1 MNNRTTCLIGVLL
14 PRKMKSSSG
23 FLFLVPLEGRGRKS
37 CGVSVSRYAFFAM
50 LLINI
55 LVRCEISQLRFQS
68 QHQQRCLL
76 SNQAE
81 TINSFAVLSGTSC
94 RPGFSKTTWRV
105 SQLKPCKALMPFLSS
120 AWLCGLTVTSWC
132 KAFFGGPIGSHLA
145 VRSAGNG
152 FFRTGIFGKA
162 KSGHKLR
169 RRMYSVTGT
178 QGWVLI
184 ECNHI

>member
-1 MNNRTTCLIGVLL
+1 MKFLSYDSKVNINNAVCLAT
-14 PRKMKSSSG
+14 K
-23 FLFLVPLEGRGRKS
+23 
-37 CGVSVSRYAFFAM
+37 
-50 LLINI
+50 
-55 LVRCEISQLRFQS
+55 LR
-68 QHQQRCLL
+68 L
-76 SNQAE
+76 STRLQF
-81 TINSFAVLSGTSC
+81 SPVTSC